1 MGADTWPAAGANR
14 KVASLSGKQD
24 VLEMNELQFDLTT
37 PKPHEAEMLRCVD
50 RLSGVD
56 AIAAYLGCTHDGVYY
71 ARRIGSL
78 PIRRLGRKGEL
89 YAFKSEL
96 DAVQKADSTLPE
108 KWSGDLRT
116 SAS

>member
-1 MGADTWPAAGANR
+1 
-14 KVASLSGKQD
+14 
-24 VLEMNELQFDLTT
+24 MNELQSDLSMR
-37 PKPHEAEMLRCVD
+37 KPRQTDVLGGVD
-50 RLSGVD
+50 RLNGVD

-96 DAVQKADSTLPE
+96 DAAQKADSTLPE
-108 KWSGDLRT
+108 KWSAEARFG
-116 SAS
+116 AP